1 MFCDEPTSG
10 LDSFMAL
17 SVVEC
22 MKDLSKRGKTIIST
36 IHQPSSEIFKMFD
49 RICLM
54 AEGKIAFIGDLFA
67 ANKFFRKYFHFSL
80 FFLMKFILKLNIL

>member
-1 MFCDEPTSG
+1 
-10 LDSFMAL
+10 MAL

-22 MKDLSKRGKTIIST
+22 MKDLAKRGKTIIST

-67 ANKFFRKYFHFSL
+67 ANKFFRKYMHF
-80 FFLMKFILKLNIL
+80 